1 LGREFSASFFFLLLL
16 GQGWRLGHSFPRIFV
31 VIALS
36 SGLGKGGAWEWLFN
50 LYWLGLGCILNFFP
64 WEGWRLRKRES
75 VQSSPSPVD
84 KELENGPA
92 VLYATFVNYAKSDP
106 TSAPEYSPQRSDYL
120 FSINKYLALFL
131 SN

>member
-1 LGREFSASFFFLLLL
+1 
-16 GQGWRLGHSFPRIFV
+16 
-31 VIALS
+31 VIALW
-36 SGLGKGGAWEWLFN
+36 KGGAWEWLFN
-50 LYWLGLGCILNFFP
+50 LYWLGLGCHPQLLSLGRVAL
-64 WEGWRLRKRES
+64 EKERER